1 MINKPIKIHDWNKL
15 SKSKL
20 SRLKSAQAV
29 FIAGSRDMSPERISQ
44 LAQGIGSQTAI
55 IWGCL
60 KDQYIE
66 GLEGS
71 LQFKSLQCK
80 KLAAALAGAK
90 VKHSVTILQY
100 YQRDWRY
107 LIRELNFSN
116 TVLVNGSW
124 HRMLHLRPEFWEME
138 RRGISIKRISP
149 FTGEKEA
156 KAYAVKILG
165 EYDDE
170 NQLFTGSD
178 YSDSELMRLS
188 TEVAKRSFDW
198 VWQIGAVLARDG
210 KPLLAGYNR
219 VVPYESASM
228 HHGSTREENF
238 SPPNDQNHY
247 DTCHAEMDLLIQ
259 AQRQNVDL
267 KGTKLYIN
275 LLPCPA
281 CARVLARTDISEIV
295 YENDHSEGYGF
306 RLLSKAGKQLT
317 RV

>member
-1 MINKPIKIHDWNKL
+1 MKIYDWNKL
-15 SKSKL
+15 SSSNLKK
-20 SRLKSAQAV
+20 LKSTQVV
-29 FIAGSRDMSPERISQ
+29 FVAGSRDMSVERITQ
-44 LAQGIGSQTAI
+44 LAQGLAAQTSVV
-55 IWGCL
+55 WGCL
-60 KDQYIE
+60 KDNYIP

-71 LQFKSLQCK
+71 LQFRSLACRN
-80 KLAAALAGAK
+80 LAEILDGVQ
-90 VKHSVTILQY
+90 VKHPITIMLY
-100 YQRDWRY
+100 YQRDWQY
-107 LIRELNFSN
+107 IIRELDMS
-116 TVLVNGSW
+116 TAILINGSW
-124 HRMLHLRPEFWEME
+124 HKMLHLRPEFWEME
-138 RRGISIKRISP
+138 RMGINIKRISP

-156 KAYAVKILG
+156 KAYAATILG
-165 EYDDE
+165 EYGDE

-259 AQRQNVDL
+259 AQRQDVDL